1 MNIKGIALIAAIG
14 LAAMSSVAN
23 AATCGGEPWTS
34 EAFFAGKCI
43 GNNGGDTNRAT
54 IETVKADKSLTGSFN
69 VQPSETNLSGSFGGA
84 TASEGGLKG
93 SF

>member
-1 MNIKGIALIAAIG
+1 MKIKSIVLVAAIG
-14 LAAMSSVAN
+14 LASFASVAN

-34 EAFFAGKCI
+34 EAFFAGKCT

-54 IETVKADKSLTGSFN
+54 VETVKASKLLSGSFN
-69 VQPSETNLSGSFGGA
+69 AQPSETNLSGSFGA
-84 TASEGGLKG
+84 STASEGGLKG